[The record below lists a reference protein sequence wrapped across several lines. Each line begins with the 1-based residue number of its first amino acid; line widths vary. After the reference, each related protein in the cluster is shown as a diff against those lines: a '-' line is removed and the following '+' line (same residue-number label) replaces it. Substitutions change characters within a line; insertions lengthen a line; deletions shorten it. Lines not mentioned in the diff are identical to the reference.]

1 MSLGDRYLVFLLGV
15 LVVVICAEKPA
26 EAQNGGWCVY
36 YNFDRGGATNCG
48 FATFQQCMAA
58 VSGVAGTADPVRTTR
73 RRATN
78 DIDGAI
84 GIDSASVSAVVPA
97 V

>member
-1 MSLGDRYLVFLLGV
+1 MFLLGV

-58 VSGVAGTADPVRTTR
+58 VSGVAELRTQ
-73 RRATN
+73 
-78 DIDGAI
+78 
-84 GIDSASVSAVVPA
+84 SVLPDAVLPTISTGLSVLIALQLPQ
-97 V
+97 

>member
-1 MSLGDRYLVFLLGV
+1 MSLGDRYLLFLLGV

-26 EAQNGGWCVY
+26 EGQNGGWCVY

-73 RRATN
+73 RVLPT
-78 DIDGAI
+78 ISTGL
-84 GIDSASVSAVVPA
+84 SVLIALQLPQ
-97 V
+97 